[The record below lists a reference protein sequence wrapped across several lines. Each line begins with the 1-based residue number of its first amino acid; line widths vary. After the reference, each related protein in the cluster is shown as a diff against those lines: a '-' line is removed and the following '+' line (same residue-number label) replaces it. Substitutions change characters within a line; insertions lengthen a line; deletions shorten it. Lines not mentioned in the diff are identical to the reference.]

1 MHIRAHYLACM
12 LVGMSCWCRGV
23 DLEFDL
29 VHDAAEGST
38 LTVDFSNTDQLI
50 GSCIIGGEKVPM
62 RRALFVIYERKGKI
76 DITLLCGDNDEYGLQ
91 IEGVSKLVYN
101 HMYDILKLLVRETNE
116 GTSALS
122 DNDLDQ
128 ILKKQGAGIALYN
141 LQRYASQVKVHN
153 DLIHFFK
160 PFLDSFTEQNKE
172 ISTIRIDELSYQPT
186 IINMNKMQTDK
197 KADDIFVSY
206 SSSQSSLAAILTE
219 EKQELIDSYEV
230 RIYVTKETMNF
241 KTGAISVTLVDIP
254 AAVLKK
260 IKQLAI
266 QIFRE
271 HITSLG
277 EGEKKTKGLAL
288 LKRNGLSVQDIKLP
302 SQPAQ
307 LYNLVAS
314 TLHKAGILEDA
325 LFLLPVVQSKQQS
338 PVQVPS
344 VDETIKTISDIKQP
358 LKEQTSVLIS
368 QKPQDVSLVPE
379 TPSSILQESGQ
390 PTFMSQQEVLS
401 STPSPV
407 KNITQPEL
415 VPSASAQVLPEYTPP
430 AQTVLVTTAQ
440 PTPTSPSIPV
450 VQPLANTG
458 SDNSSPAPLTWRDS
472 FWQKWNGFKQNY
484 IPTFTSPREWSPRN
498 KALGV
503 LGLGAGL
510 GGYLYYKYYSGNR

>member
-91 IEGVSKLVYN
+91 IEGASKLVYD
-101 HMYDILKLLVRETNE
+101 HMYDILKLLVREANE

-122 DNDLDQ
+122 DNALDQ
-128 ILKKQGAGIALYN
+128 LLKEQGAKIALYN
-141 LQRYASQVKVHN
+141 LQRFASQVKVHN

-160 PFLDSFTEQNKE
+160 PLLDSFTEQNKE

-206 SSSQSSLAAILTE
+206 SSSQSPIAAILIK

-230 RIYVTKETMNF
+230 RIYVTKKTMNF
-241 KTGAISVTLVDIP
+241 KTGAISVTLVGIP
-254 AAVLKK
+254 AEVLKQ
-260 IKQLAI
+260 IKQLTK

-277 EGEKKTKGLAL
+277 EGEKKTQGLAL
-288 LKRNGLSVQDIKLP
+288 LQRNGLSVQDIKLP
-302 SQPAQ
+302 SKPAK

-314 TLHKAGILEDA
+314 TLHNAGILGDA

-338 PVQVPS
+338 PAHVPP
-344 VDETIKTISDIKQP
+344 VEEKKEIMPDVKQP
-358 LKEQTSVLIS
+358 LTTLKEQAAVLIN
-368 QKPQDVSLVPE
+368 QEYKEGSLVPQIPSLILRE
-379 TPSSILQESGQ
+379 GGQTTETSQRETSEDVTRELVRETTPSADIAPSL
-390 PTFMSQQEVLS
+390 SQV
-401 STPSPV
+401 PV
-407 KNITQPEL
+407 
-415 VPSASAQVLPEYTPP
+415 V
-430 AQTVLVTTAQ
+430 Q
-440 PTPTSPSIPV
+440 PTPTFNEPSRKPSWRDS
-450 VQPLANTG
+450 L
-458 SDNSSPAPLTWRDS
+458 RDS

-498 KALGV
+498 KTLGV
-503 LGLGAGL
+503 LGLGAATGL
-510 GGYLYYKYYSGNR
+510 GTYLYYKYYSGNR